1 MEKFI
6 LLPGQLSKTLV
17 DDCINLGSAIYR
29 LQHYKRLFLLESK
42 WSSLGENIRSVILE
56 LDSTIS
62 LLTDYIDKILS
73 NFNIQLA
80 IGNDGLGFLP
90 KDPVNYQMPI
100 LTKNKLILLDPTA
113 SPSADHYDRIT
124 LQSVIYE
131 GFLLGT
137 ILMRQEMGLTLQVLE
152 GNLHGDASN
161 IQWMMR
167 FALKNEKKTLQEL
180 NDHLKMHDIKVMVR
194 GKHHVIELA

>member
-1 MEKFI
+1 MAKFI

-73 NFNIQLA
+73 DFNIQLA

-90 KDPVNYQMPI
+90 KDPDLNL
-100 LTKNKLILLDPTA
+100 LTQKIEEAKALKTKKLI
-113 SPSADHYDRIT
+113 
-124 LQSVIYE
+124 
-131 GFLLGT
+131 
-137 ILMRQEMGLTLQVLE
+137 
-152 GNLHGDASN
+152 
-161 IQWMMR
+161 
-167 FALKNEKKTLQEL
+167 
-180 NDHLKMHDIKVMVR
+180 
-194 GKHHVIELA
+194 